1 MIIQNTFWCL
11 VIRQI
16 AQMSLCI
23 SPEGMTYLTLCIKIS
38 DFIPQGESCVAK
50 GKSFSQRRKAA
61 KKMRF
66 MAYGQ

>member
-1 MIIQNTFWCL
+1 
-11 VIRQI
+11 
-16 AQMSLCI
+16 MSLCI
-23 SPEGMTYLTLCIKIS
+23 SPEGMTYLTLCVKIS

-66 MAYGQ
+66 MAYGQWELNSILFVKDEIGI